1 MNKKQVEKTLG
12 ITTFICLLL
21 PFFAFES
28 HHDCMYDEC
37 YKIFYNDRFGM
48 CIEATI
54 DEICKTICVAW
65 FFVFIWSALVFSN
78 DKNAISP
85 FVVIGILIAF
95 SFLMAFIDPA
105 KWCFA
110 LSLLPSVVL
119 FAIAIVVD
127 KNGEP

>member
-1 MNKKQVEKTLG
+1 MNNKQLEKTFI

-21 PFFAFES
+21 PFFALES
-28 HHDCMYDEC
+28 HHNCMYDEC

-65 FFVFIWSALVFSN
+65 FCVFIWSALVFSN

-85 FVVIGILIAF
+85 FVVIGFLIAF
-95 SFLMAFIDPA
+95 SFLMAFVDPS
-105 KWCFA
+105 KLWIA
-110 LSLLPSVVL
+110 LSLLPS
-119 FAIAIVVD
+119 AILLIISIFID
-127 KNGEP
+127 KKMES